1 MADRVLY
8 VSGNAGRREEIPER
22 LDGHDGQFLL
32 ETVTSGREA
41 LTTLTDGEVDCI
53 VSEDTLPEVD
63 GIELVERVREQ
74 DGDVPFVLSIESGR
88 GDIATEALSKGATEI
103 VQRADPSD
111 YAQLLATRIQCAVSR
126 TDDEHVPGSGMGS
139 SSVRLTA
146 H

>member
-8 VSGNAGRREEIPER
+8 VSGNAGHGEEIPER
-22 LDGHDGQFLL
+22 LDGQFLL

-74 DGDVPFVLSIESGR
+74 DGDVPFVLSI
-88 GDIATEALSKGATEI
+88 
-103 VQRADPSD
+103 
-111 YAQLLATRIQCAVSR
+111 
-126 TDDEHVPGSGMGS
+126 
-139 SSVRLTA
+139 
-146 H
+146 